1 MGSQAYV
8 GIAVSFTRF
17 PLSGRFR
24 GSHTV
29 ARRVRGLRWY
39 IGGLLFLSTVVNYID
54 RQTLSVLAPE
64 LKKIYGWTN
73 SDFAQ
78 VLIAFRVA
86 YTIGQTIA
94 GRVIDRLGTR
104 RGLSL
109 GVAWYSVAAMAT
121 AMATGLGS
129 FMGARFALGLGEAG
143 NWPGATKAVSEWF
156 PRRESGWA
164 IALFDSGSSVGAAI
178 APWLV
183 LSLYATFGS
192 WRPAFVITGSL
203 GLIWLALFL
212 AFYRK
217 PEDHPLITDEERAMI
232 LRDREEVDPAE
243 HAGTEALP
251 YGTLLR
257 LPQTWGYILSKT
269 FTDPVW
275 FFITDWF
282 AIYLVSRGFSVQEGL
297 LAFWVPFLAA
307 DAGNF
312 FGGGVSSWLI
322 ARGWSVGAA
331 RKAIGVI
338 GAIGMTLLVPTI
350 YVDTLPAIIA
360 CFAVSTFAYA
370 AFSTVILNL
379 PADLFASPSV
389 ASVSGLGGSGAGLG
403 TICAIAITGWVS
415 DHYSFAPIMIGA
427 SVLPMVALVAML
439 TLVRNT
445 PATRAGIVREV

>member
-1 MGSQAYV
+1 M
-8 GIAVSFTRF
+8 
-17 PLSGRFR
+17 
-24 GSHTV
+24 
-29 ARRVRGLRWY
+29 RGLRWY

-64 LKKIYGWTN
+64 LKKLYGWTN
-73 SDFAQ
+73 SDFAR

-86 YTIGQTIA
+86 YAVGQTIA
-94 GRVIDRLGTR
+94 GRVIDHLGTR
-104 RGLSL
+104 RGLSV
-109 GVAWYSVAAMAT
+109 GVAWYSLAAIST
-121 AMATGLGS
+121 AWANGLGS
-129 FMGARFALGLGEAG
+129 FMAARFALGLGEAG

-164 IALFDSGSSVGAAI
+164 VALFDSGSSVGAAI

-192 WRPAFVITGSL
+192 WRPAFIITGAL
-203 GLIWLALFL
+203 GFLWMALFL
-212 AFYRK
+212 VLYRK
-217 PEDHPLITDEERAMI
+217 PEDHPLITEEERDMI
-232 LRDREEVDPAE
+232 LRDRNQVDPAE
-243 HAGTEALP
+243 NAGGEALP
-251 YGTLLR
+251 YATLLR
-257 LPQTWGYILSKT
+257 LPQTWGYIVSKS

-282 AIYLVSRGFSVQEGL
+282 AIYLVSRGFSVEEGL

-322 ARGWSVGAA
+322 KRGWSVGAA

-338 GAIGMTLLVPTI
+338 GTVGMTLLVPTI
-350 YVDTLPAIIA
+350 FVDTLPAIIA

-379 PADLFASPSV
+379 PADLFAPPSV
-389 ASVSGLGGSGAGLG
+389 ASVSGMGGTGAGLG
-403 TICAIAITGWVS
+403 TIAAIYVTGRVA
-415 DHYSFAPIMIGA
+415 DHYSFAPIMVGA
-427 SVLPMVALVAML
+427 SVLPLVALVAML
-439 TLVRNT
+439 ALVRNT
-445 PATRAGIVREV
+445 EATRRGLVREV